1 MYVYTYL
8 YIYLYIYRYTH
19 INHDDLAPHILLELV
34 VVKLVAVLVCE
45 VVAEEEE
52 IVLVTVPDVRVLED
66 VVPLL
71 VVEPETSVYW
81 SSLLRLFYWKQ
92 KLCSATFQIRLVP
105 VDVDVEVGGQP
116 FCSLSQHH
124 SFFKFDQLTSQ
135 LL

>member
-1 MYVYTYL
+1 VVL
-8 YIYLYIYRYTH
+8 LDVSV
-19 INHDDLAPHILLELV
+19 NEVLDVWLEDLLLELV

-66 VVPLL
+66 VV
-71 VVEPETSVYW
+71 
-81 SSLLRLFYWKQ
+81 
-92 KLCSATFQIRLVP
+92 RLVP